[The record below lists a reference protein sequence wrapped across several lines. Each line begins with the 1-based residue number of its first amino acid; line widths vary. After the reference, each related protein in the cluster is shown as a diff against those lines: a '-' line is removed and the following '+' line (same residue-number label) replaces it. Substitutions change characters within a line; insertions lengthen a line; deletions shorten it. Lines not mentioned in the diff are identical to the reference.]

1 MPEQR
6 FLTVTEL
13 SPNPT
18 NRLNP
23 QHAESLP
30 EDIRSVTQNVRHML
44 QASLERTTPP
54 CPLEE
59 IHSVDELFGAAA
71 KTIGEH
77 WNASALPDFL
87 VRESQQWLSTLP
99 DNPALAEVRAILH
112 DPGLINSLLSSRQM
126 GSLEPLRTA
135 LPEAWKKL
143 LLLSSERQL
152 STIGLLRRW
161 LKEIPESNLTE
172 WGVRRAE
179 IALLLEMGAS
189 LGKYFD
195 HAFIKQMELAD
206 LPGGSTA
213 TKLGKEKRKGAQYL
227 YDPYVSDKSEEIV
240 PRTYAQV
247 FPFEWPRIQKHFERL
262 ANATDSMIA
271 QNHLPRETY
280 AGLPAFLRQLAAAYG
295 SSLTDPEKLAAL
307 WKNVYESG
315 AALSLN
321 GCPLAV
327 IAQAIPTVARDA
339 NKVDV
344 ELRLGFTD
352 RQTRNLMGRLAPTHH
367 EGQKLFDALLEGKE
381 RLVDEYR
388 TISPA
393 VLTSHAMGFGPN
405 LYWRVDAEQRPG
417 HSLLHPDVV
426 MESAKEDLPQLQ
438 KIFGI
443 TMAPDRY
450 ALAALTEL
458 DAHETGHMV
467 FCWLDQPVAN
477 RIGLNEQGESWILE
491 ELKAETTG
499 ARLLYE
505 RIQSQKD
512 VDAREQLAAK
522 LSSILYYITQKSPEG
537 SGERY
542 YYTGL
547 VELQILLAE
556 GIIVPEGNRYA
567 IRDPERGLQVLAKQG
582 EELLRTYYADPNAS
596 PRSVRSFVASL
607 KERVAAD
614 ERIQSFLRSLKT
626 IKNSI

>member
-6 FLTVTEL
+6 FLTVAEL
-13 SPNPT
+13 SPDST
-18 NRLNP
+18 NRLDPLNT
-23 QHAESLP
+23 ESIP
-30 EDIRSVTQNVRHML
+30 ESIRSVTHDVRRML
-44 QASLERTTPP
+44 QTSMERTTPP
-54 CPLEE
+54 CPLEK
-59 IHSVDELFGAAA
+59 IHSVDDLFGAATR
-71 KTIGEH
+71 TIGER
-77 WNASALPDFL
+77 WNASSLPDFL
-87 VRESQQWLSTLP
+87 MRESQQWLKQLP
-99 DNPALAEVRAILH
+99 ATPALTEVREILQN
-112 DPGLINSLLSSRQM
+112 PERINTLLSSRQM
-126 GSLEPLRTA
+126 GTLEPLRTA

-152 STIGLLRRW
+152 STIGLLRQW
-161 LKEIPESNLTE
+161 LKEIPESKLTE
-172 WGVRRAE
+172 WGVRHAE

-206 LPGGSTA
+206 LPGGSAA
-213 TKLGKEKRKGAQYL
+213 TKLGKEKRKGSQYL
-227 YDPYVSDKSEEIV
+227 YDPYVAEQSDEIA
-240 PRTYAQV
+240 PRTYSQV
-247 FPFEWPRIQKHFERL
+247 FPFEWSRIQKHFERL
-262 ANATDSMIA
+262 ANETDQMIA
-271 QNHLPRETY
+271 QNQLPQEKY
-280 AGLPAFLRQLAAAYG
+280 AGLPAFLRKLAAAYG
-295 SSLTDPEKLAAL
+295 SPLTNPEELATQ
-307 WKNVYESG
+307 WKDVYESG

-327 IAQAIPTVARDA
+327 IAQAIPTVAGDA

-352 RQTRNLMGRLAPTHH
+352 TNTRNLMGRLAPTHS
-367 EGQKLFDALLEGKE
+367 EGQKLFDALLTGKE
-381 RLVDEYR
+381 HLVEEYR

-405 LYWRVDAEQRPG
+405 LYWRVDAEQRPS

-426 MESAKEDLPQLQ
+426 IESAKEDLPQLQ

-450 ALAALTEL
+450 AQAALTEL

-477 RIGLNEQGESWILE
+477 RIGLNEQGESWVLE

-499 ARLLYE
+499 ARLLHE
-505 RIQSQKD
+505 RLQKQKD
-512 VDAREQLAAK
+512 LDAGEQLTAK

-547 VELQILLAE
+547 AELQILLAE
-556 GIIVPEGNRYA
+556 GVIVPEGNRYA
-567 IRDPERGLQVLAKQG
+567 IRNPERGLKVLAEHG
-582 EELLRTYYADPNAS
+582 EELLRRYYANPDSS
-596 PRSVRSFVASL
+596 PAQVHAFVSSL
-607 KERVAAD
+607 KERLKSDQRV
-614 ERIQSFLRSLKT
+614 QSFLNLIR
-626 IKNSI
+626 NA